1 MEDES
6 GVSKQE
12 AGSPTTILPV
22 RRNSKERG
30 ESAEIAF
37 LYKASNL
44 DFGVAKPYGDSQRYD
59 FILSCRKKLWKVQVK
74 STRARHKGGYQ
85 VHARGSRRGAKYT
98 PEEIDFL
105 VAYIVPEDVWYVV
118 PVEAIQNKT
127 LSFFPSGRRPGRR
140 FEEYREA
147 WHLMMPATNPA
158 PAEPAPAELALADAV
173 PDETASAE
181 LSLVKDALE

>member
-6 GVSKQE
+6 TISQQQD
-12 AGSPTTILPV
+12 AGSPANILPV
-22 RRNSKERG
+22 PKNSKERG

-44 DFGVAKPYGDSQRYD
+44 GFGVAKPYGDSQRYD
-59 FILSCRKKLWKVQVK
+59 FILRYRQKLWKVQVK

-85 VHARGSRRGAKYT
+85 VHARGSRYGANYT

-118 PVEAIQNKT
+118 PIAAIQNTT
-127 LSFFPSGRRPGRR
+127 LGFFPSGRRPGRL
-140 FEEYREA
+140 FEKYREA
-147 WHLMMPATNPA
+147 WHLMMPAADLT
-158 PAEPAPAELALADAV
+158 PAEPVQAESS
-173 PDETASAE
+173 P
-181 LSLVKDALE
+181 VKDALE